1 MHYIL
6 KENTEED
13 YCEGV
18 QNTVVDSQ
26 NYRTEAVQEEEQRTG
41 L

>member
-1 MHYIL
+1 MYIMHYIL

-13 YCEGV
+13 YCEGI
-18 QNTVVDSQ
+18 VDSQ